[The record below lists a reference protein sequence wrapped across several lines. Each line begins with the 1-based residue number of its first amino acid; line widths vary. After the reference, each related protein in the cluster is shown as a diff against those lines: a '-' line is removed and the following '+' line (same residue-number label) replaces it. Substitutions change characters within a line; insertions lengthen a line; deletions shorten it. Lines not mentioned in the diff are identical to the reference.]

1 QGPQEFCGHAGPRR
15 RLAASKW
22 TSNGYGGQGMRVPF
36 SLTASMTG
44 YLARKSMSGDK
55 RFPLVMMLEPLHAC
69 NLTCTGCG
77 RIREYKSTINE
88 ILTVEEC
95 LKAVDECGAPIVSI
109 CGGEPMIYP
118 EIGRLASEILA
129 RKKHIYLCTNGMF
142 IRKRLAEFKPTSRLF
157 FNVHLDGLEKT
168 HDICV
173 ERDGVF
179 REAIDGIKAAKAA
192 GFLVTSNTT
201 IYKETDIEEIAELFA
216 YLQTLGV
223 DGHMLSPAYSY
234 AAVMTKE
241 IFMSRAEI
249 REKFQQASALLERYN
264 IVTSPIYME
273 FLRGERELMC
283 TAWGNP
289 TYNPRGWKGPCYLM
303 TDAHHATFRELIDNT
318 PWENY
323 GHGRDPRCEDCMV
336 HAGYEASAVLGG
348 NKKLGDTW
356 KMLSW
361 TVSGKMGGILKGKPA
376 PANGKANGNGHHN
389 GNGHSNGN
397 GNGTRTSKPATPV
410 AVQED
415 EVFRILCLP
424 LSRVPP

>member
-1 QGPQEFCGHAGPRR
+1 
-15 RLAASKW
+15 
-22 TSNGYGGQGMRVPF
+22 MRVPL
-36 SLTASMTG
+36 SLTANMAG
-44 YLARKSMSGDK
+44 YLTRKSLSGEK
-55 RFPLVMMLEPLHAC
+55 KFPLVMMLEPLHTC

-95 LKAVDECGAPIVSI
+95 LAAVADCGAPIVSI
-109 CGGEPMIYP
+109 SGGEPIIYP
-118 EIGRLASEILA
+118 EKGRLAGENLA
-129 RKKHIYLCTNGMF
+129 RKKHIYMCTNGMF

-179 REAIDGIKAAKAA
+179 REAIQGIKAAKAA

-249 REKFQQASALLERYN
+249 REKFQQASALLDRYN

-289 TYNPRGWKGPCYLM
+289 TYNPRGWKAPCYLM
-303 TDAHHATFRELIDNT
+303 TDGHHKTFKDLIEKT
-318 PWENY
+318 EWEKY

-361 TVSGKMGGILKGKPA
+361 TFSGKMGGLKGGKPA
-376 PANGKANGNGHHN
+376 KPNGNGHGKTN
-389 GNGHSNGN
+389 GNGHAVPP
-397 GNGTRTSKPATPV
+397 PAVGV
-410 AVQED
+410 ASASVSAGAQEN
-415 EVFRILCLP
+415 EVFRIL
-424 LSRVPP
+424 

>member
-1 QGPQEFCGHAGPRR
+1 
-15 RLAASKW
+15 
-22 TSNGYGGQGMRVPF
+22 MRVPL
-36 SLTASMTG
+36 SLTTSMTG
-44 YLARKSMSGDK
+44 YLARKKISGDK

-77 RIREYKSTINE
+77 RIREYKSTIDE
-88 ILTVEEC
+88 MMSVEQC
-95 LKAVDECGAPIVSI
+95 LEALEQCGAPVVSI
-109 CGGEPMIYP
+109 CGGEPLIYP
-118 EIGRLASEILA
+118 EIGRLAREILA

-142 IRKRLAEFKPTSRLF
+142 IRKKLAEFKPTSRLF
-157 FNVHLDGLEKT
+157 FNVHLDGLERT

-201 IYKETDIEEIAELFA
+201 IYKETEIEEIAELFA

-223 DGHMLSPAYSY
+223 DGHMISPAYSY

-241 IFMSRAEI
+241 IFMSREEI
-249 REKFQQASALLERYN
+249 RAKFQQASRLLERYN

-273 FLRGERELMC
+273 YLRGDRELMC

-303 TDAHHATFRELIDNT
+303 TDAHYPTFKEFIEKV
-318 PWENY
+318 PWDKY
-323 GHGRDPRCEDCMV
+323 GRGRDPRCENCMV

-348 NKKLGDTW
+348 NKKLGDMW
-356 KMLSW
+356 KMLHW
-361 TVSGKMGGILKGKPA
+361 TISGKMGGILKDKP
-376 PANGKANGNGHHN
+376 GNGNGHNGHGHN
-389 GNGHSNGN
+389 GNGHSGN
-397 GNGTRTSKPATPV
+397 GNGHQVPTQPK
-410 AVQED
+410 QE
-415 EVFRILCLP
+415 EAFRIL
-424 LSRVPP
+424 

>member
-1 QGPQEFCGHAGPRR
+1 M
-15 RLAASKW
+15 
-22 TSNGYGGQGMRVPF
+22 T
-36 SLTASMTG
+36 TSMTK
-44 YLARKSMSGDK
+44 YLLGKNLSGAK
-55 RFPLVMMLEPLHAC
+55 KFPLVMMLEPLHAC

-88 ILTVEEC
+88 MLTVEEC
-95 LKAVDECGAPIVSI
+95 LKAVDDCGAPIVSI

-118 EIGRLASEILA
+118 GLSQLVAEILG
-129 RKKHIYLCTNGMF
+129 RKKNIILCTNGMF
-142 IRKRLAEFKPTSRLF
+142 IRKQLKEFKPTSRLF

-179 REAIDGIKAAKAA
+179 REAIEGIKAAKAA

-201 IYKETDIEEIAELFA
+201 VYKETDIEEIADLFA

-223 DGHMLSPAYSY
+223 DGHMISPAYSY

-241 IFMSRAEI
+241 IFMSRDEI
-249 REKFQQASALLERYN
+249 RDKFKQASKLLERYN
-264 IVTSPIYME
+264 IITSPIYME
-273 FLRGERELMC
+273 YLRGERELMC

-303 TDAHHATFRELIDNT
+303 TDAHHATFKEFIDNT
-318 PWENY
+318 PWEKY
-323 GHGRDPRCEDCMV
+323 GRGRDPRCEDCMV

-356 KMLSW
+356 KMLTW
-361 TVSGKMGGILKGKPA
+361 TLSGKMGGLIGEPTERELRA
-376 PANGKANGNGHHN
+376 KANGNGN
-389 GNGHSNGN
+389 TPSEGNGYGS
-397 GNGTRTSKPATPV
+397 SKRVLPV
-410 AVQED
+410 APSNQQQD
-415 EVFRILCLP
+415 EVFRIL
-424 LSRVPP
+424 